1 MMPSVDIEDL
11 KALLAKVEPGPWK
24 LDDWAVYIHIGDT
37 DQKVGMVRGYGRLR
51 NKLGDDGAYVQQ
63 EYNGKLLALAPE
75 LAARVIEL
83 EKERDEARRY
93 AEEWRTAYR
102 NKLEALG
109 IEYADKHKHLMPWE
123 VKDNENTR

>member
-1 MMPSVDIEDL
+1 MSDKGGVRMISTEEL
-11 KALLAKVEPGPWK
+11 KELLHHAEPGPWK

-83 EKERDEARRY
+83 EKERDEAR
-93 AEEWRTAYR
+93 AEAQKWRD
-102 NKLEALG
+102 KALYQRTVPAL
-109 IEYADKHKHLMPWE
+109 IAPLPWE
-123 VKDNENTR
+123 A